1 MTMGCNVHLVYWR
14 FIPKI
19 QIDLWLKEDK
29 YDVYDNYGLVIDV
42 GWLCFSYNHFWEWGC
57 GYEGP
62 NGA

>member
-1 MTMGCNVHLVYWR
+1 MRYHPAYWR

-29 YDVYDNYGLVIDV
+29 YDVYDSYGLVIDV
-42 GWLCFSYNHFWEWGC
+42 GWLCFSYSHCWEWGC